1 MIEQIG
7 KIIDNG
13 HAYAVD
19 GDVYFSVPSLDGYG
33 SLSGRKM
40 EDNRAGERVEV
51 DSRKRDPADFALWKA
66 KKEGEPFWES
76 PWGQVRYK
84 RERERERVFDDKS
97 YFIER
102 YLYLSICGI
111 FSIFL
116 PQKLKYSQDAVPL
129 YRGTPL
135 GILWTRGPPCMRG
148 YTAKRSFLQ

>member
-84 RERERERVFDDKS
+84 RERERERDDDDD
-97 YFIER
+97 EDCLAR
-102 YLYLSICGI
+102 CGALLT
-111 FSIFL
+111 S
-116 PQKLKYSQDAVPL
+116 S
-129 YRGTPL
+129 RTE
-135 GILWTRGPPCMRG
+135 
-148 YTAKRSFLQ
+148 SS

>member
-1 MIEQIG
+1 M
-7 KIIDNG
+7 KDNLFLG
-13 HAYAVD
+13 PIWVILQL
-19 GDVYFSVPSLDGYG
+19 GEESRELGNSIFSSKFLFGI
-33 SLSGRKM
+33 S
-40 EDNRAGERVEV
+40 
-51 DSRKRDPADFALWKA
+51 
-66 KKEGEPFWES
+66 
-76 PWGQVRYK
+76 
-84 RERERERVFDDKS
+84 ERERVFDDKS

-116 PQKLKYSQDAVPL
+116 PQKLKYSQEAVPL